1 VRTAQARVLAATLLV
16 TSLLSSC
23 AHDGTTTT
31 TPTTTGGPVS
41 GAAPGRPSPTP
52 VATVAPAQAPAT
64 GATPPSTELARL
76 GQPAS
81 PSATES
87 APQSASV
94 PPEALVPT
102 PSLGSLLAGAIPPES
117 ADYGLV
123 IQDVTSGARLGL
135 NESRVFPSASL
146 YKLALAWQVFQAA
159 DAGRLRLDDD
169 LPIIDDDAQEPEPD
183 GGVAPGQTP
192 TVREALSA
200 MLSVSSNAAA
210 HAFLRVLGRHDF
222 NQAMAQLGLNATRV
236 PEDPAADTD
245 DAQKPT
251 QALTSADD
259 MARLLQ
265 LLVTSRGLS
274 TTARDE
280 LVGLLA
286 NGAPPDAL
294 RDTMPESVQVFD
306 KTGNLADASNVGALL
321 QSSRGV
327 VILVVLDQGVNPGDA
342 RGVIAQLGQAVYES
356 LLRPPTA
363 PAPPSVGDAS
373 T

>member
-1 VRTAQARVLAATLLV
+1 VLAATLLA
-16 TSLLSSC
+16 TILLSSC
-23 AHDGTTTT
+23 EHDGAT
-31 TPTTTGGPVS
+31 TPTLTSGTSGPAPEATPGRS
-41 GAAPGRPSPTP
+41 RPTPLAAAPTEAS
-52 VATVAPAQAPAT
+52 APPA
-64 GATPPSTELARL
+64 ATPPSTALAHL
-76 GQPAS
+76 GQPAT
-81 PSATES
+81 PAATES
-87 APQSASV
+87 VAQAATADV
-94 PPEALVPT
+94 LVPT
-102 PSLGSLLAGAIPPES
+102 PSLGSLLAGALPPES
-117 ADYGLV
+117 AEYGLV

-159 DAGRLRLDDD
+159 DAGRLHLDDE

-192 TVREALSA
+192 TVREALAA

-210 HAFLRVLGRHDF
+210 HAFLRILGRHDF

-236 PEDPAADTD
+236 PEDPATDAEADD
-245 DAQKPT
+245 SQSPP

-294 RDTMPESVQVFD
+294 RDTLPESVQVFD
-306 KTGNLADASNVGALL
+306 KTGNLADTSNVGALL

-342 RGVIAQLGQAVYES
+342 RGVIAQLGQAVYVYES

-363 PAPPSVGDAS
+363 PPSVGDVP